1 MYLKYKKYIIKMK
14 GLINEA
20 INKGIKKGK
29 SLKVIK
35 RYLKA
40 KYKIT
45 TSIKVLKER
54 IKHGKFDQ
62 NG

>member
-1 MYLKYKKYIIKMK
+1 MK

-20 INKGIKKGK
+20 INKGVKKGK

-40 KYKIT
+40 KYKIA
-45 TSIKVLKER
+45 TSIKVLKKR
-54 IKHGKFDQ
+54 IKHGKHI
-62 NG
+62 